1 MMAEKKK
8 TRWLP
13 ATLLTMPALS
23 AAGLAHAAESAGKDG
38 AMTVTAEGSKG
49 AAAVTEGAVRDLQQQ
64 VNTLSGQVH
73 QLSGAQNEILLYVAL
88 GIGALG
94 LLLALLALLFVR
106 NARAQMRQ
114 QVSSLQKQQAAER
127 KQTEAA
133 WNELQQ
139 QLGQVTAR
147 LEAQPSRRPE
157 PVRPVVQ
164 PVQPVQPIPQ
174 AAPVA
179 PPAPAWQ
186 QRAQSFMEA
195 YNRFLQT
202 KVSGMA
208 ARGLKEGFLR
218 EHQIV
223 GFSCVNYT
231 ERMSNP
237 AIPPAFR
244 NTENQKEAHYWACPL
259 GDNLYAVVPNVREY
273 EMQRHVTV
281 GYREVFRS
289 NYSGGVC
296 HSILVLQPAI
306 FRGLN
311 LQRPGQLQ
319 LGN

>member
-8 TRWLP
+8 TRWLL
-13 ATLLTMPALS
+13 ATLLTMPVLS

-73 QLSGAQNEILLYVAL
+73 QLSGVQNEILLYVAL

-127 KQTEAA
+127 KQTEEA
-133 WNELQQ
+133 WNELRQQ
-139 QLGQVTAR
+139 MGQLTAS
-147 LEAQPSRRPE
+147 LAAVQPPRRPE
-157 PVRPVVQ
+157 PARPVVQ
-164 PVQPVQPIPQ
+164 PVQPVQPVP
-174 AAPVA
+174 AA

-186 QRAQSFMEA
+186 QRARSFTEA

-223 GFSCVNYT
+223 GFSCVNYMD
-231 ERMSNP
+231 RMSNP
-237 AIPPAFR
+237 ALPPSFSTA
-244 NTENQKEAHYWACPL
+244 ENQREAHYWACPL

-273 EMQRHVTV
+273 EMQKHSTV

-306 FRGLN
+306 FRGFE
-311 LQRPGQLQ
+311 LQQPGQLQ

>member
-13 ATLLTMPALS
+13 ATLLTMPVLS

-73 QLSGAQNEILLYVAL
+73 QLGGAQNEILLYVAL

-114 QVSSLQKQQAAER
+114 QVSSLQT
-127 KQTEAA
+127 QTEAA
-133 WNELQQ
+133 WNELRQQ
-139 QLGQVTAR
+139 MGQLTAN
-147 LEAQPSRRPE
+147 LAAVQPPRRPE
-157 PVRPVVQ
+157 PARPVVQ
-164 PVQPVQPIPQ
+164 PVQPVQPVP
-174 AAPVA
+174 AA

-186 QRAQSFMEA
+186 QRARSFTEA

-311 LQRPGQLQ
+311 LQQPGQLQ